1 MSHTIADPTKMTVHE
16 IKTTMESANADLQ
29 TFLRTLAASDDVVS
43 INYMQNKNSNR
54 IVINVTYEDQ

>member
-16 IKTTMESANADLQ
+16 INTTMESANTDLQ

>member
-1 MSHTIADPTKMTVHE
+1 MTVHE
-16 IKTTMESANADLQ
+16 IKTTMESANTDLQ

>member
-1 MSHTIADPTKMTVHE
+1 MSHTTADPTKMTVHE
-16 IKTTMESANADLQ
+16 IKTTMESANTDLQ

>member
-1 MSHTIADPTKMTVHE
+1 MSHTIADPAKMTVHE
-16 IKTTMESANADLQ
+16 IKTTMESANTDLQ

>member
-1 MSHTIADPTKMTVHE
+1 MTVHE

>member
-16 IKTTMESANADLQ
+16 IKTTMESANTDLQ

-43 INYMQNKNSNR
+43 INYMQNKNSKR
-54 IVINVTYEDQ
+54 IVINVTSEDQ

>member
-16 IKTTMESANADLQ
+16 IKTTIESANTDLQ
-29 TFLRTLAASDDVVS
+29 TFLRTLVAGDDVVS
-43 INYMQNKNSNR
+43 IDYMRNKNSNR

>member
-16 IKTTMESANADLQ
+16 IKTTMESANTDLQ

-43 INYMQNKNSNR
+43 INYMHKNSNR